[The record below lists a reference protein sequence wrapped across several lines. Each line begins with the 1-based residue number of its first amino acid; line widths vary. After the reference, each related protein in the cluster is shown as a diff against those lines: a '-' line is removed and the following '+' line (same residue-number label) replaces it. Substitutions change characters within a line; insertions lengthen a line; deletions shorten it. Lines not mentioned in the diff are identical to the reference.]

1 MAIEF
6 RAKVVEYESSNERRI
21 ELNTPKITVYN
32 NTLDHHNLNIPIMNI
47 SRAYLRQF
55 YSSHNIGFKVGL
67 TRLTN
72 NSECHVIMI
81 MNSFPY
87 PERPLTDLGYL

>member
-21 ELNTPKITVYN
+21 ELKTPKVTVYN

-47 SRAYLRQF
+47 SCANLRQLF
-55 YSSHNIGFKVGL
+55 SSHKWI
-67 TRLTN
+67 
-72 NSECHVIMI
+72 
-81 MNSFPY
+81 
-87 PERPLTDLGYL
+87 